1 MKRNNAIT
9 LLLIT
14 GVIWSTGGFI
24 IKLIPWSPFAI
35 AGLRSGIAFIILY
48 FFAKPK
54 SFSFNYYT
62 KLGAFFYVL
71 MVVCFVFGNKMTS
84 AGNVILIQY
93 AAPIYVALFGFYFL
107 KEKSSKVDW
116 LALVVIFSGLCFFFL
131 EEISADQLKG
141 KLMAFLSGVGFAG
154 LTICMRKEK
163 NQSPIHSVLIG
174 NFLTFFICSPS
185 YFNGLSSSLESW
197 SLLIFLGIVQLGFSY
212 ILYSTAIKY
221 VTALDAIIYPVI
233 EPIINPLLAFLI
245 LGELMTGKAIFGGSL
260 VLIGVVG
267 RGVIKSNKG
276 EYF

>member
-1 MKRNNAIT
+1 M
-9 LLLIT
+9 LLLLT

-35 AGLRSGIAFIILY
+35 AGLRSGVAFIVLY
-48 FFAKPK
+48 FFAKPE
-54 SFSFNYYT
+54 SFSFNHYT

-71 MVVCFVFGNKMTS
+71 MVVCFVSGNKMTS

-93 AAPIYVALFGFYFL
+93 AAPIYVALFSFYFL

-116 LALVVIFSGLCFFFL
+116 SAIIIIFVGLSFFFF
-131 EEISADQLKG
+131 EEISIDQLQG

-154 LTICMRKEK
+154 LTLCMRKEK
-163 NQSPIHSVLIG
+163 KQSPIHSVLLG
-174 NFLTFFICSPS
+174 NLLTFLICSPS
-185 YFNGLSSSLESW
+185 YFNGSSNSIESW

-245 LGELMTGKAIFGGSL
+245 LGELMTGKAIFGGFL
-260 VLIGVVG
+260 VILGVVG
-267 RGVIKSNKG
+267 RGIIKSNKRK
-276 EYF
+276 YF

>member
-1 MKRNNAIT
+1 M
-9 LLLIT
+9 LLLLT

-35 AGLRSGIAFIILY
+35 AGLRSGVAFIVLY

-54 SFSFNYYT
+54 SFSFNHYT

-93 AAPIYVALFGFYFL
+93 AAPIYVALFSFYFL
-107 KEKSSKVDW
+107 KEKSLKVDW
-116 LALVVIFSGLCFFFL
+116 SAIIIIFVGLSFFFF
-131 EEISADQLKG
+131 EEISIDQLQG

-154 LTICMRKEK
+154 LTLCMRKEK
-163 NQSPIHSVLIG
+163 KQSPIHSVLLG
-174 NFLTFFICSPS
+174 NLLTFLICSPS
-185 YFNGLSSSLESW
+185 YFNGSSNSIESW

-245 LGELMTGKAIFGGSL
+245 LGELMTGKAIFGGFL
-260 VLIGVVG
+260 VILGVVG
-267 RGVIKSNKG
+267 RGIIKSNKRK
-276 EYF
+276 YF